1 MWKEPVEVVW
11 GSDQNASGTFHFGDV
26 LDMSY
31 WEADAEHTG
40 EIIYPIWPGNNSGSH
55 RRSLRS

>member
-40 EIIYPIWPGNNSGSH
+40 EIIYIPFGLGTTRDPTGGA
-55 RRSLRS
+55 